1 MPSFMQDR
9 EQADRRRSI
18 KRKDDYGRV
27 WHCVIDVHDDRMGH
41 CGPPTLDG
49 KYLPPI
55 DIPLKYL
62 KKLDPEDQFRQ
73 VIDIA
78 RWKADWRDRMVTW
91 KARLVELAQI
101 MYPNDFGE
109 KVENPTADLLREAGP
124 MPIPLEFIEA
134 IEVGNKWA
142 LGIPK
147 ADGTYYKR
155 PSWASDEL
163 WARYQLL
170 KQSFWMAGQD
180 AGAMRQADPSMYPDE
195 EDEVEAAE
203 PVAVGA
209 AAYADDED
217 ETPKP
222 KGRRGR

>member
-18 KRKDDYGRV
+18 KRKDDFGRI
-27 WHCVIDVHDDRMGH
+27 WHCVIDIHDDRMGH
-41 CGPPTLDG
+41 CGPPTLAG
-49 KYLPPI
+49 KYRPPI

-62 KKLDPEDQFRQ
+62 KKLDPDDQFRQ
-73 VIDIA
+73 VIDFA

-109 KVENPTADLLREAGP
+109 KVESPTPDLLREVGP

-134 IEVGNKWA
+134 MEVGNKWA

-147 ADGTYYKR
+147 PDGTYYKR
-155 PSWASDEL
+155 PSWATDDL
-163 WARYQLL
+163 WGRYQML
-170 KQSFWMAGQD
+170 KQSFWMAGD
-180 AGAMRQADPSMYPDE
+180 SDTGGARKADPSMYPDE
-195 EDEVEAAE
+195 DDVAE

-209 AAYADDED
+209 AAYADDD
-217 ETPKP
+217 EETVAPKP